1 MSSADDEKKKLD
13 KIIDAEKSSLTKTLD
28 NLEIQITVADQNGL
42 FVNKRKDFEDI
53 VDKVNCARRELEK
66 KGSDLSSCSKALY
79 QVIDDLE
86 NLERAK
92 PLNWRLSNRYGLQIW
107 LYLIAFLSLVFLF
120 YYFNIDGSLVTIFGI
135 QQQGIDAAAWG
146 VVGGILRGLD

>member
-79 QVIDDLE
+79 
-86 NLERAK
+86 R
-92 PLNWRLSNRYGLQIW
+92 SG
-107 LYLIAFLSLVFLF
+107 
-120 YYFNIDGSLVTIFGI
+120 
-135 QQQGIDAAAWG
+135 
-146 VVGGILRGLD
+146 